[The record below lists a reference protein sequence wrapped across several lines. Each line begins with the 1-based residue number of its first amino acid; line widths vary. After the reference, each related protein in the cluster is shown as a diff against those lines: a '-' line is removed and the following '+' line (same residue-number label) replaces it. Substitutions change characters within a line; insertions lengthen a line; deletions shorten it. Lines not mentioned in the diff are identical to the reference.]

1 MPYKILLIDADHTL
15 FDFDQSEEIAFKSL
29 LKQIKLEKD
38 FSTLFPV
45 YMDINRKIWEE
56 LHAGSITQK
65 QLKTERFQRFTKQ
78 FDLEHDP
85 QQLSKAFT
93 KHLSNASILF
103 DKALHIIEVLSKK
116 YRIALVTNGL
126 KEVQTKRVRQSV
138 LSPFVELTVI
148 SDEIGISKPD
158 PAIIDYTLKKMNH
171 PNKSDV
177 IIIGDNLHSDILCG
191 FNAGIDTVWYNPK
204 NTENT
209 LDKNPTYTIRDLE
222 ELLDIL

>member
-15 FDFDQSEEIAFKSL
+15 FDFDQSEEIAFKAL

-56 LHAGSITQK
+56 LHAGSIKQK
-65 QLKTERFQRFTKQ
+65 QLKTERFHRFNKQ
-78 FDLEHDP
+78 FNLNYDP
-85 QQLSKAFT
+85 LQLSNEFT
-93 KHLSNASILF
+93 KHLANASILF

-126 KEVQTKRVRQSV
+126 KEVQTKRVRQSI

-158 PAIIDYTLKKMNH
+158 PAIIEYTLNKMNH
-171 PNKSDV
+171 TNKSDV
-177 IIIGDNLHSDILCG
+177 VIIGDNLYSDILCG
-191 FNAGIDTVWYNPK
+191 FNAGIDTIWYNPENK
-204 NTENT
+204 ENT
-209 LDKNPTYTIRDLE
+209 LDENPTYTIKDLE
-222 ELLDIL
+222 ELLEIL